1 MRVPPLRVVLCIFGV
16 VPRAIRVTWPAI
28 NARIVQVL
36 RDQNMLVHVTVFT
49 NDVGERLVDGCRT
62 EQADVHLVP
71 YSVLEI
77 HPQAEADI
85 VINESCTP
93 TLDIC
98 PMLFIQRLPLEQRRN
113 ALRQMYM
120 EAVVGRFLNRSNSSF
135 DAAVVIGGDYYP
147 LHNVSANDV
156 LEAAN
161 RTHTMFISRTS
172 PSGGFT
178 NGFYIGH
185 LHAVSRVM
193 SRADIY
199 FQDRLLRTR
208 RGYEAHLAAA
218 FAHFSIKEKY
228 TDFLFAKVR
237 ASGMFAGYTWPH
249 LCNRYQQIK
258 AGLSPTGAAWLH
270 ETLEIIAAKM
280 RLPAIEGLELQSN
293 CLTKRPAVS
302 FLLTERDRQDPPDEL
317 YSSPHTC
324 RGSACKATAIADQRR
339 CMTYANGSTREEGRP
354 SLQTESDADPRDHT
368 LRVYRRDMP
377 AFDEAEHECIYTPS
391 SLEVAWADVWAQWEI
406 QRTPVT
412 QAVLCEASS
421 RLGAPQRP
429 RDASMFTCGSSQ
441 VEIEPL
447 VGILRNPRVPCEDRS
462 LSAVLNQ
469 SYLWL
474 DVLPPLNPGSHAYL
488 LDMGASTWMGGGP
501 GEREVGAS
509 GTSFIVDRFAQ
520 LGLAFDRILAWEAT
534 PHSGSEIWSSVPV
547 EIQARMSYYNVPIS
561 DNENQSS
568 YPWRHLLELAAPR
581 DFVVVKLDVD
591 NPVIEASLI
600 HQLMQE
606 RAISSRVDVLLWEP
620 HWRSASKI
628 SRLACADPLQ
638 LCIVPGFHRNAR
650 HPSPLHTYLSETV
663 KTFAELRK
671 LGVLAH
677 AWY

>member
-1 MRVPPLRVVLCIFGV
+1 
-16 VPRAIRVTWPAI
+16 
-28 NARIVQVL
+28 
-36 RDQNMLVHVTVFT
+36 
-49 NDVGERLVDGCRT
+49 
-62 EQADVHLVP
+62 
-71 YSVLEI
+71 
-77 HPQAEADI
+77 
-85 VINESCTP
+85 
-93 TLDIC
+93 
-98 PMLFIQRLPLEQRRN
+98 
-113 ALRQMYM
+113 
-120 EAVVGRFLNRSNSSF
+120 
-135 DAAVVIGGDYYP
+135 
-147 LHNVSANDV
+147 
-156 LEAAN
+156 
-161 RTHTMFISRTS
+161 
-172 PSGGFT
+172 
-178 NGFYIGH
+178 
-185 LHAVSRVM
+185 
-193 SRADIY
+193 
-199 FQDRLLRTR
+199 
-208 RGYEAHLAAA
+208 
-218 FAHFSIKEKY
+218 
-228 TDFLFAKVR
+228 
-237 ASGMFAGYTWPH
+237 
-249 LCNRYQQIK
+249 
-258 AGLSPTGAAWLH
+258 
-270 ETLEIIAAKM
+270 M

-391 SLEVAWADVWAQWEI
+391 SLEVAWADVWTQWEI

-534 PHSGSEIWSSVPV
+534 PHSGSEI
-547 EIQARMSYYNVPIS
+547 
-561 DNENQSS
+561 
-568 YPWRHLLELAAPR
+568 
-581 DFVVVKLDVD
+581 
-591 NPVIEASLI
+591 
-600 HQLMQE
+600 
-606 RAISSRVDVLLWEP
+606 
-620 HWRSASKI
+620 
-628 SRLACADPLQ
+628 
-638 LCIVPGFHRNAR
+638 
-650 HPSPLHTYLSETV
+650 
-663 KTFAELRK
+663 
-671 LGVLAH
+671 
-677 AWY
+677 